1 MAGLGGFAWLQ
12 VLRSLKGSLVD
23 VFRAELDTLGRELSL
38 SARRL
43 GGALLLLFF
52 ATGIALFAIG
62 ALAFAAIAALSLK
75 MAAWAA
81 ALIVFGV
88 LLLVAALLAY
98 SGARQLRAIESPAQT
113 VKRRGT
119 QRAQPGEERL
129 AHMAQR
135 RLRGVVGPHAPAHRL
150 GQPGVFL
157 RLLLLVVQPLEE
169 DQV

>member
-52 ATGIALFAIG
+52 ATGIALFSIG

-113 VKRRGT
+113 VKRRVADHVDWWRFRIR
-119 QRAQPGEERL
+119 RASSSRPPSPYS
-129 AHMAQR
+129 R
-135 RLRGVVGPHAPAHRL
+135 RA
-150 GQPGVFL
+150 
-157 RLLLLVVQPLEE
+157 E
-169 DQV
+169 DPWRDDSTY